1 MWCEILFKHNEE
13 KLTDMAKKVDEYR
26 KEIER
31 ALRAAGK
38 YSKSLGAQIMSLA
51 GALRT
56 LDIANDEIDG
66 LDRTTVKTMS
76 RYGNESLAPHP
87 VFKVQK
93 DAQDSVTRQ
102 MKALGLTAEAL
113 AGQDE
118 NDPLID
124 LTKAI
129 KRAQGLNKS
138 VRRD

>member
-1 MWCEILFKHNEE
+1 MWCEILFKYNEE

-66 LDRTTVKTMS
+66 LECTTVKTVS

-138 VRRD
+138 VRRN